1 MIVRPGEWAAHAP
14 KDANDAIRQ
23 PGGEG
28 WRLVPRMLDEATMV
42 GHERIQV
49 RGRVCDGVHW
59 CVVWCVVWGVGCVA
73 VCATVLF
80 GVWCAGCGDPVGV
93 VLSPPI
99 PSSS

>member
-49 RGRVCDGVHW
+49 RAPYLGPYLGPYL
-59 CVVWCVVWGVGCVA
+59 A
-73 VCATVLF
+73 
-80 GVWCAGCGDPVGV
+80 
-93 VLSPPI
+93 PI
-99 PSSS
+99 